1 MSTYSGKCGK
11 NLEWHYNDV
20 TCELIISGEGMMEDF
35 EAWSESEDNRPWA
48 EYAHKVKTI
57 TIGEWVRSIGTMAFR
72 ECTSLESIEIPRFIE
87 RIGDTAFCRCTSLK
101 NVCFTP
107 NYSGNITVEIEYGAF
122 WGCTNLDSVTMPI
135 KGELLDYVF
144 YECSSLRSIRIP
156 QGTKCIF
163 DETFYGCKSLV
174 EVHVSNT
181 VECIEPD
188 AFEECEK
195 LKHVIIPKSVKKIG
209 VFEIDS

>member
-1 MSTYSGKCGK
+1 MSKFTGKCGEK
-11 NLEWHYNDV
+11 LEWSYDDV
-20 TCELIISGEGMMEDF
+20 TCELIISGDGMMDDF
-35 EAWSESEDNRPWA
+35 EAYGESEDNRPWA
-48 EYAHKVKTI
+48 EYAHKVKAI
-57 TIGEWVRSIGTMAFR
+57 AMDERVKSIGTMAFR
-72 ECTSLESIEIPRFIE
+72 GFSSLEFIEIPLFIE
-87 RIGDTAFCRCTSLK
+87 RIGDTAFAECTNL
-101 NVCFTP
+101 NRVYFVP